1 MRKLSPLLVI
11 MALMASAWAAT
22 KEFITGRSD
31 NSSTVTVTGYS
42 DHSGWLGIT
51 VYPVNDRMAARSQVT
66 FVRQGNWS
74 QTFPLGTSYSGAKYE
89 VALWETKISRGQC
102 TSKDCKWCKA
112 NGYHMD
118 GLRSYASGTVSP

>member
-1 MRKLSPLLVI
+1 MRKFSPLL
-11 MALMASAWAAT
+11 LMVTLVVSGWAVT

-31 NSSTVTVTGYS
+31 NSSSVTVTGYS

-51 VYPVNDRMAARSQVT
+51 ITPTNDRISPRSQVT

-74 QTFPLGTSYSGAKYE
+74 QAFPLGASYSGAKYE
-89 VALWETKISRGQC
+89 VALWESKISRSQC
-102 TSKDCKWCKA
+102 TIKDCKWCKA

-118 GLRSYASGTVSP
+118 GLRSYAAGTVAP